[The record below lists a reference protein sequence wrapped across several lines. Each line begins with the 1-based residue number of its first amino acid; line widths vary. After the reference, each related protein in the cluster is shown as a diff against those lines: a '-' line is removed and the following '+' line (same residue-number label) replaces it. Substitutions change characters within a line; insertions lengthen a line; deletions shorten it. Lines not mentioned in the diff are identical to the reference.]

1 MHSMPPNGLGL
12 PGRPRDF
19 TDPVWSRPDRDS
31 VSFQSAT
38 DKARK
43 LNAPNNA
50 THTRNRSTC
59 INVLPISGEQSCIK
73 RAKPDAAA
81 SRRLARLSGLRISQ
95 P

>member
-1 MHSMPPNGLGL
+1 MRGMRPNGLTRQSGISAIL
-12 PGRPRDF
+12 PGRGGIANQCL
-19 TDPVWSRPDRDS
+19 
-31 VSFQSAT
+31 QSAI